1 MATSART
8 DFFSLTRWIALLVA
22 LLPAAARGA
31 PPPDAPVVQII
42 ELYEPDVDPRA
53 QALTNALRDVIFD
66 AGDFQLNTRGHLLM
80 QVAAEA
86 KCDTK
91 PFGIELLEASDKGMS
106 RACLERLGKRIGAK
120 AFFWG
125 FLFKG
130 EGGRGMVKAHLWQGG
145 QDRVVALPYDPD
157 RRRLAERLYR
167 HLTQPG
173 KVGDVRLLAAV
184 GAPTLRGELWV
195 NDRAQG
201 PWEATGVALTVPAG
215 ELVAEVRSG
224 EKVLARGRGTVAASG
239 TSAVSL
245 EPVAE
250 PPPTPPPVTQP
261 PRQPVTPP
269 IEPSGESGGWAKPLG
284 WAALGTGVVALGF
297 GLVANGRVS
306 SLDDE
311 LQSNESFASYRLG
324 IVRGQGVC
332 SAAEQGA
339 VSSALGAATPD
350 AVGDHCGSIDTWKT
364 VRAVSYLGG
373 GVLVTGG
380 AALLLFGPSR
390 AGATEARAKR
400 PTLNAAPLFGPG
412 FAGASFRAAW

>member
-53 QALTNALRDVIFD
+53 QALTNALRDVLFD

-80 QVAAEA
+80 QVAADA

-130 EGGRGMVKAHLWQGG
+130 EGGRGMVKLHLWQGG
-145 QDRVVALPYDPD
+145 EDRVATLPYEPN

-167 HLTQPG
+167 HLVSPG
-173 KVGDVRLLAAV
+173 KVGDVRLVAAV
-184 GAPTLRGELWV
+184 GAPALRGELVV
-195 NDRAQG
+195 NDRPQG
-201 PWEATGVALTVPAG
+201 PWEAQGVALTLPLG
-215 ELVAEVRSG
+215 EVAAEVRAG
-224 EKVLARGRGTVAASG
+224 DKVLARGRGTVAASG
-239 TSAVSL
+239 VAAVRL

-250 PPPTPPPVTQP
+250 PPPAPAPPPAVAPAVTSAP
-261 PRQPVTPP
+261 TA
-269 IEPSGESGGWAKPLG
+269 EAPSGTWMAPVGWVT
-284 WAALGTGVVALGF
+284 LGTGAAALGF
-297 GLVANGRVS
+297 GVFANARASG
-306 SLDDE
+306 LDDDFNSKAP
-311 LQSNESFASYRLG
+311 LAAYRNG
-324 IVRGQGVC
+324 VAGGRGAC
-332 SAAEQGA
+332 DAAEQSVA
-339 VSSALGAATPD
+339 SSQPDAATPQE
-350 AVGDHCGSIDTWKT
+350 VRDHCSSIGTWKV
-364 VRAVSYLGG
+364 VRTVSYVGG
-373 GVLVTGG
+373 GLLVAGG
-380 AALLLFGPSR
+380 AVLLLFAPSSDQGSAKATPTGVRWGAAPVFGPS
-390 AGATEARAKR
+390 
-400 PTLNAAPLFGPG
+400 
-412 FAGASFRAAW
+412 FAGASLRASW